1 MKQKTYFKKE
11 VYFMEKMT
19 NVKALTYVKDNFT
32 DMPADVAEKID
43 AMIVSLQKK
52 SANRKP
58 TKTQKENV
66 AIKDTILEVL
76 KDSENPMTVSEILMD
91 SRIEQGITSQKVS
104 ALLKQMCEVDMTARK
119 EIDKRK
125 SVFSAVA

>member
-1 MKQKTYFKKE
+1 
-11 VYFMEKMT
+11 MEKMT
-19 NVKALTYVKDNFT
+19 NVKALMFVKDNYA

-66 AIKDTILEVL
+66 AIKETILEVL

-91 SRIEQGITSQKVS
+91 SRLEQGITSQKVS
-104 ALLKQMCEVDMTARK
+104 ALLKQMCEVDKTAEK
-119 EIDKRK
+119 TIDKRK